1 MERICWICFTIGR
14 SRIRLQDERKPPG
27 SPESQVDV
35 LGLLCDTDSLTRA
48 SEGFI
53 KQFMA
58 RLSQKHKQFC
68 FPNLVDNLFFAVRL
82 SAPEGFHMAGC
93 IPFPPFQCS
102 PVTSPMKHGCVVE
115 NACVQVDTYP
125 NHMVRSV
132 HEFRLLER
140 GDENPWMD
148 DPSQP

>member
-14 SRIRLQDERKPPG
+14 SRIHLQDERKPPG

-58 RLSQKHKQFC
+58 RMRAKTQTVLLSESCGQSVLRGSAEC
-68 FPNLVDNLFFAVRL
+68 SRGFPHGWL
-82 SAPEGFHMAGC
+82 H
-93 IPFPPFQCS
+93 PFPAF
-102 PVTSPMKHGCVVE
+102 
-115 NACVQVDTYP
+115 
-125 NHMVRSV
+125 SV
-132 HEFRLLER
+132 L
-140 GDENPWMD
+140 
-148 DPSQP
+148 PSDH

>member
-1 MERICWICFTIGR
+1 
-14 SRIRLQDERKPPG
+14 LQDERKPPG

-68 FPNLVDNLFFAVRL
+68 FLNLVDNLFFLLAEFSR
-82 SAPEGFHMAGC
+82 GFPHGWLH
-93 IPFPPFQCS
+93 PFPAF
-102 PVTSPMKHGCVVE
+102 
-115 NACVQVDTYP
+115 
-125 NHMVRSV
+125 SV
-132 HEFRLLER
+132 LPSDQPDEAWLR
-140 GDENPWMD
+140 G
-148 DPSQP
+148 

>member
-14 SRIRLQDERKPPG
+14 SRIHLQDERKPPG

-68 FPNLVDNLFFAVRL
+68 FLNLVDNLFFAVRL

-93 IPFPPFQCS
+93 IPFRPLSVPF
-102 PVTSPMKHGCVVE
+102 
-115 NACVQVDTYP
+115 
-125 NHMVRSV
+125 VRKAAKYA
-132 HEFRLLER
+132 LLLLTKEALLV
-140 GDENPWMD
+140 
-148 DPSQP
+148 

>member
-35 LGLLCDTDSLTRA
+35 PAVCFAIQTRLPRA

-58 RLSQKHKQFC
+58 RMRAKTQTVLLSESCGQSVLRGSAEC
-68 FPNLVDNLFFAVRL
+68 SRGFPHGWL
-82 SAPEGFHMAGC
+82 H
-93 IPFPPFQCS
+93 PFPAF
-102 PVTSPMKHGCVVE
+102 
-115 NACVQVDTYP
+115 
-125 NHMVRSV
+125 SV
-132 HEFRLLER
+132 LPSDQPDEAWLR
-140 GDENPWMD
+140 G
-148 DPSQP
+148 

>member
-68 FPNLVDNLFFAVRL
+68 FPNLVDNLFFLWTECSR
-82 SAPEGFHMAGC
+82 GFPHGWLH
-93 IPFPPFQCS
+93 PFPPDQCS

-132 HEFRLLER
+132 HEYRLLER

>member
-14 SRIRLQDERKPPG
+14 SRIHLQDERKPPG

-93 IPFPPFQCS
+93 IPF
-102 PVTSPMKHGCVVE
+102 
-115 NACVQVDTYP
+115 
-125 NHMVRSV
+125 
-132 HEFRLLER
+132 LLISA
-140 GDENPWMD
+140 P
-148 DPSQP
+148 Q

>member
-14 SRIRLQDERKPPG
+14 SRIHLQDERKPPG
-27 SPESQVDV
+27 SPEPQVDV

-68 FPNLVDNLFFAVRL
+68 FLNLVDNLFFLLAECSR
-82 SAPEGFHMAGC
+82 GFPHGWLH
-93 IPFPPFQCS
+93 PFPAF
-102 PVTSPMKHGCVVE
+102 
-115 NACVQVDTYP
+115 
-125 NHMVRSV
+125 SV
-132 HEFRLLER
+132 LPSDQPDEAWLR
-140 GDENPWMD
+140 G
-148 DPSQP
+148 